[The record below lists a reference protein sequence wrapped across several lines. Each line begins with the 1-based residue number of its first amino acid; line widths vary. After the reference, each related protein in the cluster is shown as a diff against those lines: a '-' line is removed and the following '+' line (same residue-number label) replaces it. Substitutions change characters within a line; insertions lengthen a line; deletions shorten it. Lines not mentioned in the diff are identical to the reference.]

1 MSRYINPLTDFGF
14 KKLFGEEVNKALLID
29 FLNHLLPYH
38 HQITDL
44 TYMRHEKLGNTPVD
58 RKVVYDLY
66 CQNAQGERFIVEL
79 QKARQEFFIDRSL
92 YYSTFAIQE
101 QALPGD
107 WNFKL
112 SPVYVVAVL
121 DFNMQLDNNYLTE
134 QALFEKSEPYYH
146 WVRLID
152 EVGRVIYQ
160 KLHYIFIELP
170 KFKKQES
177 ELETFRDKWLYV
189 LRHLA
194 RLQDR
199 PIALQEQIY
208 QRVFEIAELATFS
221 KEERYAYEDSLKAY
235 RDFKNAIDT
244 AKAEGK
250 AEGEAEGYQKGH
262 VDGEQK
268 GREEGRLEEKRKI
281 AKVLK
286 AAGQSLEFIQQATAL
301 SVEELEQL

>member
-1 MSRYINPLTDFGF
+1 M
-14 KKLFGEEVNKALLID
+14 KKLTKLLLID

-44 TYMRHEKLGNTPVD
+44 TYMRHEKLGSTPVD

-66 CQNAQGERFIVEL
+66 CQNDKGERFIVEL

-121 DFNMQLDNNYLTE
+121 DFNMKLDNNYLTE
-134 QALFEKSEPYYH
+134 QALFEKPEPYYH
-146 WVRLID
+146 WARLID
-152 EVGRVIYQ
+152 EVGRIIYQ

-199 PIALQEQIY
+199 PLALQEQIY

-250 AEGEAEGYQKGH
+250 VEGYQEGH

-268 GREEGRLEEKRKI
+268 GRLEGRLEEKRKI
-281 AKVLK
+281 AMVLK
-286 AAGQSLEFIQQATAL
+286 AAGQSLELIQQATEL
-301 SVEELEQL
+301 SLEEIENL